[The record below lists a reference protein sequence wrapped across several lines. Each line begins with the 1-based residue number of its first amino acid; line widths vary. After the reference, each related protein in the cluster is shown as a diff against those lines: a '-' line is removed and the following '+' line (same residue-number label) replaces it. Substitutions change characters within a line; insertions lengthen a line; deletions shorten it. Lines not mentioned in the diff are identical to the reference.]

1 MPNLKL
7 ISPWMEHYNKLC
19 AFFSSDPSVTVIM
32 DEDNMDVKVL
42 VQQSHKAEA
51 LSFLLDN
58 VKTFGDVTLTVTV
71 VPANTGSLDT
81 SKYMKNL
88 MSDENY
94 AQLYSYALDDNGI
107 LSDIHRVRGV
117 LGFDAVY
124 IIFKKEVIQYFTD
137 NLGDYN
143 GVKSTLAEYIAR
155 DIFNGHTGVFFSTKL
170 FCGGGE
176 DT

>member
-19 AFFSSDPSVTVIM
+19 AFFEKDPSVTVIM
-32 DEDNMDVKVL
+32 DEDNMEVKVL
-42 VQQSHKAEA
+42 VQDSHKAST
-51 LSFLLDN
+51 LSFLLLCE
-58 VKTFGDVTLTVTV
+58 KTFGDVTLSVSV
-71 VPANTGSLDT
+71 IPANGVSSDT
-81 SKYMKNL
+81 SKYLKNL
-88 MSDENY
+88 FTDENY
-94 AQLYSYALDDNGI
+94 MQLFIYALTDNDI
-107 LSDIHRVRGV
+107 LSDIRKVKGV

-137 NLGDYN
+137 NIGDYN

-155 DIFNGHTGVFFSTKL
+155 DIFVQHAGVFFSTDIY
-170 FCGGGE
+170 GGVGE